1 MPDFLA
7 EMAASSKARVSE
19 ARKRTP
25 EAEMRTLAEQSPAP
39 RRPSFQAGTL
49 AVIAEIKRVSPA
61 RGVLNAEVNV
71 ADRAREYAAAD
82 VAAISVLTEP
92 SRFGGSLDDLR
103 AARAVTATPLLRKDF
118 IVDSYQL
125 HEARAHGA
133 DGVLLIVRMLD
144 DAHLRDLLALADYLG
159 LFALV
164 ESFDAGD
171 IGRAQAANASIIGVN
186 CRNLADLSIDFARFA
201 VLRPQIDA
209 TRVAVAESGITTPAE
224 FAQVAEL
231 GYHAALIGSALM
243 QGRNGQAALHE
254 LRHGAAR

>member
-1 MPDFLA
+1 VADFLA
-7 EMAASSKARVSE
+7 EMAASGRARVAE

-25 EAEMRTLAEQSPAP
+25 EAEMRALAEQSPAP
-39 RRPSFQAGTL
+39 RKPEFAPGEL

-71 ADRAREYAAAD
+71 ADRAREYAAANA
-82 VAAISVLTEP
+82 AAISVLTEP

-103 AARAVTATPLLRKDF
+103 AARAAVSTPLLRKDF

-144 DAHLRDLLALADYLG
+144 DAQLRDLLALADYLD

-164 ESFDAGD
+164 EAFDARD
-171 IGRAQAANASIIGVN
+171 LERAQTHNARMIGVN

-201 VLRPQIDA
+201 GLRPYIDA
-209 TRVAVAESGITTPAE
+209 SRVAVAESGITTPAE
-224 FAQVAEL
+224 FARVHAL

-243 QGRNGQAALHE
+243 QGRNGQAALHQ
-254 LRHGAAR
+254 LRRGVAP